1 MKLARKIE
9 IGTISLML
17 AASLVGCSNNI
28 KADKQINTDDSTNI
42 VENSTE
48 NISEG
53 AELNRVKVCK
63 QCNAGVKRS
72 KEAAY
77 YYIPMHP
84 FNDIPSM
91 NVVRNNTDEE
101 KSRYYITQTSYT
113 DVMNLQRTIYIV
125 EPYYSIERNKVP
137 ETLEDTAKVLSES
150 ALKELD
156 NFVKASDLQLT
167 YGEKSTINEYNTMK
181 FTGTF
186 KNTLDTGIYE
196 GYLTGYCFI
205 YNGVPY
211 GIVSVI
217 GTGWKYPNANDDMI
231 KEANDIVDACIQT
244 VQVSDKITDMAREGY
259 KSDGVF
265 HNLKKL
271 LK

>member
-1 MKLARKIE
+1 MKLVRKIE

-28 KADKQINTDDSTNI
+28 KADKQINTDDSTNMI
-42 VENSTE
+42 EGSTE
-48 NISEG
+48 NIEDE
-53 AELNRVKVCK
+53 AEINRVLVVK
-63 QCNAGVKRS
+63 QSNAGVKRS
-72 KEAAY
+72 NEQAY
-77 YYIPMHP
+77 YYVPLHP
-84 FNDIPSM
+84 LNDIPSM
-91 NVVRNNTDEE
+91 NVIRDNTDEE
-101 KSRYYITQTSYT
+101 KSRYYRALSNYT
-113 DVMNLQRTIYIV
+113 YALDLQETIYII
-125 EPYYSIERNKVP
+125 EPFYSIESNKAP
-137 ETLEDTAKVLSES
+137 ETLEYTAKVLSES
-150 ALKELD
+150 ALEDID

-205 YNGVPY
+205 YNDVPY

-217 GTGWKYPNANDDMI
+217 GTGWKYPNANNDMI